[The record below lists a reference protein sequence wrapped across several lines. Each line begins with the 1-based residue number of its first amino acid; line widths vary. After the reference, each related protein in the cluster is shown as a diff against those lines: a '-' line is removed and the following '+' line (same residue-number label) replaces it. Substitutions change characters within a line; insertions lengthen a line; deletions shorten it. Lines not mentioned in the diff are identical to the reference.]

1 MTAVFLDTVGLLA
14 LWDLSDQWHA
24 AAEAAFKE
32 LSQRRATLVTTAYI
46 LLECGNAAARRPY
59 RTEVNTLR
67 EMLERRNEILVP
79 TQHEWEL
86 AWRAYHRGD
95 AGAAGIVD
103 HLSFVVMRRHGIQ
116 EAFTNDQHFRSA
128 GFTTLF

>member
-46 LLECGNAAARRPY
+46 LLECGNAAA
-59 RTEVNTLR
+59 
-67 EMLERRNEILVP
+67 
-79 TQHEWEL
+79 
-86 AWRAYHRGD
+86 
-95 AGAAGIVD
+95 AGIVD

-116 EAFTNDQHFRSA
+116 EAFTNDQHFRAA